1 MSSEGYMIMMSVEQM
16 SYCLSDPVHLLNGTN
31 HLLNVPAHRPDHLVH
46 TVGQSHDY
54 VLEELRELSIAGSIS
69 SN

>member
-1 MSSEGYMIMMSVEQM
+1 MSVEQM

-31 HLLNVPAHRPDHLVH
+31 HLLNLPAHRPDLLVH

-54 VLEELRELSIAGSIS
+54 VLEELIES
-69 SN
+69 